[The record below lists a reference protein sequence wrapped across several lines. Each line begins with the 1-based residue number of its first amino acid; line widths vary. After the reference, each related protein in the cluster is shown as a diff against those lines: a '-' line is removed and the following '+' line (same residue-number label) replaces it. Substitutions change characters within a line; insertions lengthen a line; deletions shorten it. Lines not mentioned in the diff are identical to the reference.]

1 MTDIIN
7 KAKNVTGNHKTAIK
21 LAGIGA
27 GAAVI
32 GGLGYYF
39 INVNSTTVGG
49 SCSTSGTPCNAALAP
64 YQKQWAACF
73 NAWQTV
79 NNAVLKQ
86 GYQTTEQTTLLAQ
99 YKSCMDYNAK
109 QIATVAKKYE
119 PTNAI
124 GAFIAAMQPIV
135 FDGVAIISGA
145 VAASII
151 IKTLLKT
158 NMRGLL
164 SGTATRQAAQQSVL
178 EADVQEDVITPEEA
192 TNATTILNENIADIS
207 TLQADV
213 ESEVEDIGSVLDL
226 TDSEV
231 ALAVD
236 TTETEIV
243 SEAAIEDVVEDLAV
257 VAAA

>member
-1 MTDIIN
+1 M
-7 KAKNVTGNHKTAIK
+7 ANHSTLIK

-27 GAAVI
+27 GATVI

-39 INVNSTTVGG
+39 IKQTTSTVGG

-64 YQKQWAACF
+64 YQKQWSACF

-109 QIATVAKKYE
+109 QIAAVAKKYE

-124 GAFIAAMQPIV
+124 GAFIAAMQPIA
-135 FDGVAIISGA
+135 FDGVAIVSGA
-145 VAASII
+145 VAASIL
-151 IKTLLKT
+151 IKALARTQ
-158 NMRGLL
+158 MRGLL
-164 SGTATRQAAQQSVL
+164 SGTATRQAAQQATL
-178 EADVQEDVITPEEA
+178 EADVQENTITPEEA
-192 TNATTILNENIADIS
+192 ANATDVLNGDIADIDV
-207 TLQADV
+207 LQADV
-213 ESEVEDIGSVLDL
+213 SSEIEDVGAVLEV
-226 TDSEV
+226 SEGEV
-231 ALAVD
+231 TLAIE
-236 TTETEIV
+236 TTEAEIV

-257 VAAA
+257 VAVE